1 MLPPGS
7 SALALDEQIHMYPL
21 PLSSSFCT
29 LPICFPE
36 AFFFPDCRSSNFST
50 LLYKETQTFCHHLKN
65 HLSAYS
71 LTTLSINHSSVTAT
85 GLKIYPRGVE
95 CHCKCENFTAGF
107 SFQFTDPKML
117 NTAIPKANVWKSHSL
132 YFSFWSL
139 CQFFVQSPHEGWD
152 LCFAHLYFPPG
163 PWWVLSI

>member
-29 LPICFPE
+29 LLICFPE

-50 LLYKETQTFCHHLKN
+50 LLSKETQTLCHHLKN

-71 LTTLSINHSSVTAT
+71 LTTLPINRSSVVCPGTNEVTPTCCVLHDTQDAAVGT
-85 GLKIYPRGVE
+85 WRDGPLALLLGHGLRRGGWNV
-95 CHCKCENFTAGF
+95 KAGLGMPACVA
-107 SFQFTDPKML
+107 SFVWSNPKSSQGL
-117 NTAIPKANVWKSHSL
+117 ETP
-132 YFSFWSL
+132 
-139 CQFFVQSPHEGWD
+139 D
-152 LCFAHLYFPPG
+152 
-163 PWWVLSI
+163 